1 MKHLQVITWSLL
13 CSLLVVGIYHLWSPK
28 SERVLIQERQPDARW
43 VRNFTESYWDRL
55 RSPIPAQRTDTS
67 AHRVPTDFVKA
78 AARAT
83 SAVVYIKTQ
92 NKESGESWQ
101 PAYAH
106 SNGSGVIVSPD
117 GYIVTNKHV
126 IQGGENMQIIL
137 DDRRELPAR
146 LIGHDEATD
155 LALLKVDAEALPYLS
170 MGDSDALAVGE
181 WVLAVGTPFRLQS
194 TVTAGI
200 VSAKARSIE
209 IIEDPTGIE
218 SFIQTDA
225 AVNPGNSG
233 GALINTQGELVGI
246 TTAILTFSGHSEG
259 YSFAIPANL
268 VKKVI
273 SDLREFGTVH
283 RGIMGI
289 EASSVDFDLSRELGL
304 EEVRGVYIYRVNP
317 ESSAKEA
324 KLRPGDV
331 IWSINNKAIYTM
343 ADLTEKLGQY
353 RPGDTIQLV
362 CIRDQKK
369 VVKTVQLRNP
379 FNTTD
384 LVNIR
389 SDGILKEIGL
399 EIRDLIRSEREAVE
413 SSGAKVVSIYRGSL
427 IERTKMDP
435 GFIITHINEK
445 PISSSKELIAELERL
460 EGRIVLQGVYEKYEG
475 PFWYVFNK

>member
-1 MKHLQVITWSLL
+1 MKHLHVIGWSLL
-13 CSLLVVGIYHLWSPK
+13 CSLLVVGIYHWWNPK

-55 RSPIPAQRTDTS
+55 PGSLPRHRTDS
-67 AHRVPTDFVKA
+67 SSRQAPTDFVGA
-78 AARAT
+78 ASRAT

-92 NKESGESWQ
+92 NQKTDESWQ
-101 PAYAH
+101 PAYAQ

-126 IQGGENMQIIL
+126 IESGESIQIVL
-137 DDRRELPAR
+137 DDRRELSAR

-155 LALLKVDAEALPYLS
+155 LALLKVDSESLPYLS

-209 IIEDPTGIE
+209 IIDDPKGIE

-233 GALINTQGELVGI
+233 GALINTDGELVGI
-246 TTAILTFSGHSEG
+246 TTAILTFSGRSEG

-289 EASSVDFDLSRELGL
+289 EASSVDFELSRELEL
-304 EEVRGVYIYRVNP
+304 NEVRGVYIYRVNP
-317 ESSAKEA
+317 ESAAKEA
-324 KLRPGDV
+324 QLRPGDV
-331 IWSINNKAIYTM
+331 IWSLNDKAIYTM

-353 RPGDTIQLV
+353 RPGDTIELV

-369 VVKTVQLRNP
+369 VIKTLQLRNP

-389 SDGILKEIGL
+389 SDGILKDIGL

-413 SSGAKVVSIYRGSL
+413 TSGAKVVSIYRGSL

-435 GFIITHINEK
+435 GFIVTHINEK
-445 PISSSKELIAELERL
+445 PVSSASKLIAELENL